1 MRDVRLGKRFW
12 TDSLSA
18 AVLAG
23 VLGGIPSTAWALVTR
38 GDAWEATLAVG
49 AIVLGSDAP
58 FSKLI
63 AAAIVFHGVM
73 SFFWAAVLCAY
84 LPAGRRV
91 LWGLIAG
98 ALIAVLDILLI
109 GQAIPAIRALAF
121 VPQLADHLMFGVLV
135 GAVIDHRRKRPT

>member
-1 MRDVRLGKRFW
+1 MRFGKRFW
-12 TDSLSA
+12 TDSLAA

-23 VLGGIPSTAWALVTR
+23 ILGGIPSTAWALVTR

-49 AIVLGSDAP
+49 AIVLGSDAL
-58 FSKLI
+58 FSRLI

-73 SFFWAAVLCAY
+73 SFFWAAVLCAF
-84 LPAGRRV
+84 LPPRRRM

-109 GQAIPAIRALAF
+109 GQAIPAIRSLAF
-121 VPQLADHLMFGVLV
+121 VPQLADHLMFGVIV
-135 GAVIDHRRKRPT
+135 GAVVDYQRSLPSRK